1 MNQPTMTNYQRTA
14 AWLNTCARQQGNPAH
29 ISTQIGVDAE
39 EFAEWLS
46 CLRVS
51 QDGWAKVLERVTQ
64 DLNDLANAIK
74 TGKIVAHIPEHMRV
88 DALDALCDR
97 DVTGNG
103 CAYLLGFDKD
113 AADHEVLRSNESK
126 LQEDGTAL
134 ISEGGKIMKSSRY
147 SAPNLKGFV

>member
-1 MNQPTMTNYQRTA
+1 MSQTNYQRTS
-14 AWLNTCARQQGNPAH
+14 AWLHTCTRQKCNPAH

-64 DLNDLANAIK
+64 DLSDLATAIK
-74 TGKIVAHIPEHMRV
+74 TGKIVAHVPEHMRV

-113 AADHEVLRSNESK
+113 AADQEVLRSNESK

>member
-1 MNQPTMTNYQRTA
+1 MTNYQRTA
-14 AWLNTCARQQGNPAH
+14 EWLHTCARQQGNPAH

-64 DLNDLANAIK
+64 DLSDLATAIK
-74 TGKIVAHIPEHMRV
+74 TGKIIAHVPEHLRV

-113 AADHEVLRSNESK
+113 AADQEVLRSNESK

-147 SAPNLKGFV
+147 VAPNLKGFV

>member
-1 MNQPTMTNYQRTA
+1 MNQTTMTNYQRTA
-14 AWLNTCARQQGNPAH
+14 AWLHTCARQQGNPAH

-64 DLNDLANAIK
+64 DLSDLATAIK
-74 TGKIVAHIPEHMRV
+74 TGKIVAHVPEHLRV

-113 AADHEVLRSNESK
+113 AADQEVLRSNESK
-126 LQEDGTAL
+126 LQKDGTAL

-147 SAPNLKGFV
+147 VAPNLKGFV

>member
-1 MNQPTMTNYQRTA
+1 MIQTNYQRTA
-14 AWLNTCARQQGNPAH
+14 AWLHTCARQQGNPAH

-74 TGKIVAHIPEHMRV
+74 TGKIIAHIPENLRV
-88 DALDALCDR
+88 YALDALCDR

-113 AADHEVLRSNESK
+113 AADQEVLRSNESK

-134 ISEGGKIMKSSRY
+134 ISEGGKIMKSNRY

>member
-1 MNQPTMTNYQRTA
+1 MSQTKYQRTA
-14 AWLNTCARQQGNPAH
+14 AWLHTCARQQCNPAH

-51 QDGWAKVLERVTQ
+51 QDGWAKVLVRVTQ

-74 TGKIVAHIPEHMRV
+74 TGKIVAHVPEHLRV

-103 CAYLLGFDKD
+103 CAYLLGFEKD
-113 AADHEVLRSNESK
+113 AADKEVLRSNESK